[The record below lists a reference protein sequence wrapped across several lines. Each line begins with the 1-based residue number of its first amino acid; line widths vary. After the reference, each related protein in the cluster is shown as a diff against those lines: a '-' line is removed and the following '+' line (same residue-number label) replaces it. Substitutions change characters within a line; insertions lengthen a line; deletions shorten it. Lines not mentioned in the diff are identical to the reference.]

1 MKEVKTRRREVDVE
15 IEVRKREKKE
25 EKGEVFARLRTD
37 LFTLF
42 GQVSGSEL
50 RISRPISM
58 EYQQVT

>member
-1 MKEVKTRRREVDVE
+1 MKTRRREVDVE

-50 RISRPISM
+50 RISQPISM
-58 EYQQVT
+58 EY

>member
-1 MKEVKTRRREVDVE
+1 MKTRRREVDVE